1 MRIKHVEIRNFR
13 GIKSLSWQVKGNFNC
28 IIGPG
33 DTCKTTIL
41 TALDYAL
48 SPRSIIG
55 FDDSDFFD
63 QNVSQSIVIQVTLA
77 EWDETREDV
86 KRFFQENKFAQY
98 KCGLN
103 DTGPLPEPAPGGPI
117 AISISLRVDKSL
129 EPRWS
134 VVRGSDEEEDQDRK
148 PIYAADRA
156 VLGLSRIDI
165 FSDFHFT
172 WGRNTILTRLSA
184 GSEGNLN
191 TVLSALTRDIR
202 ECDISQNAC
211 IQECQNVADTIKTE
225 AQNSGV
231 ILHNISPKID
241 MQRQSLGTSALSLH
255 ENNVPLRNKG
265 DGTKRLVGTAM
276 QMKLTGGKNISLIDE
291 LEVGLELHRIRGL
304 IHRLRNSGQQIF
316 ATTHSPVVIRE
327 LTVADNELYVC
338 KRSAAGI
345 VRVESLSVVKDIQG
359 QVRANAEAFLGGK
372 IVGCE
377 GPTEIGCLRAYDVYR
392 FDKQNP
398 PIWSMET
405 SYLNCGGASKIRPV
419 CEQLLTL
426 GYNTA
431 VLCDNDAPTQITEQD
446 IKELIKAGAHI
457 CQWDS
462 ENSTE
467 IQLFN
472 DIPWQNIPELLETIC
487 ACHDTIEFKTIIDTI
502 IKDPRIQEL
511 RLGDDPSV
519 WTENKTLRHVLGD
532 IAKKH
537 KWIKRIDY
545 AEWVF
550 NFALPHLTEKSV
562 IKTGLDALF
571 TWIQRNER

>member
-1 MRIKHVEIRNFR
+1 LRIKHVEIRNFR
-13 GIKSLSWQVKGNFNC
+13 GIKSLSWLVKGNFNC

-48 SPRSIIG
+48 SPRSILA

-63 QNVSQSIVIQVTLA
+63 QNINQSIVIQVTLS

-98 KCGLN
+98 KCGLT
-103 DTGPLPEPAPGGPI
+103 DTGPLPEPAPGEPI
-117 AISISLRVDKSL
+117 AVSISLRVDKSL
-129 EPRWS
+129 EPKWS
-134 VVRGSDEEEDQDRK
+134 VVRGRDEEEDQDRK

-202 ECDISQNAC
+202 ECDISQNEC
-211 IQECQNVADTIKTE
+211 IQECQNVADTIKSE

-231 ILHNISPKID
+231 SLDDISPKID
-241 MQRQSLGTSALSLH
+241 MQRQSIGTSALSLH

-265 DGTKRLVGTAM
+265 DGTKRLIGTAM
-276 QMKLTGGKNISLIDE
+276 QMKLSGGKNISLIDE
-291 LEVGLELHRIRGL
+291 LEVGLEPHRIRGL
-304 IHRLRNSGQQIF
+304 IHRLRNSGQQIL

-327 LTVADNELYVC
+327 LAVADNELYVC
-338 KRSAAGI
+338 KRSDEGI
-345 VRVESLSVVKDIQG
+345 VRLESIAVVPDIQG
-359 QVRANAEAFLGGK
+359 QVRTNAEAFLGSK

-377 GPTEIGCLRAYDVYR
+377 GPTEIGCLRAYDLYR
-392 FDKQNP
+392 FDKHNP
-398 PIWSMET
+398 PIWSLGT

-419 CEQLLTL
+419 CNQLLTL
-426 GYNTA
+426 GFHTA
-431 VLCDNDAPTQITEQD
+431 VLCDNDAPTQITVQD
-446 IKELIKAGAHI
+446 IQALCNAGAHI
-457 CQWDS
+457 CQWDTN
-462 ENSTE
+462 NSTE
-467 IQLFN
+467 NQLFT
-472 DIPWQNIPELLETIC
+472 DIPWQNIPELLKTIC
-487 ACHDTIEFKTIIDTI
+487 TCHDTLEFATVIDVI
-502 IKDPRIQEL
+502 IKEPRIQGL
-511 RLGDDPSV
+511 SLGNDPAL
-519 WTENKTLRHVLGD
+519 WPENQTLRQVMGD
-532 IAKKH
+532 LAKQG

-545 AEWVF
+545 AEGVF
-550 NFALPHLTEKSV
+550 EFALPRLTEASV
-562 IKTGLDALF
+562 IKTRLDALF
-571 TWIQRNER
+571 TWIQRNE